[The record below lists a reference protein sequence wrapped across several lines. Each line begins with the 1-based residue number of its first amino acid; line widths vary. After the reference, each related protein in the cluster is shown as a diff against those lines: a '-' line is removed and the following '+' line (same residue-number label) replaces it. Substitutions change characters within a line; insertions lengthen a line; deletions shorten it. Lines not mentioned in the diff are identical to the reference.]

1 MVAAITIKTM
11 VAVVEE
17 MILVMMVLSMM
28 VLVWDLFFSMHL
40 LILIEMQVVC
50 ASLQVPHG
58 GSQPSQ
64 SRNGCGRGGGGR
76 HVVGDDGS
84 TDDGPHLRSP
94 LQYAPAK
101 LNRDA
106 SHMLPVRCIASIST
120 WWQPSCS
127 RQWWCSSGGGG
138 VGRHIFGNNGSTNDG
153 PHLGLLFGMCLLI
166 LIEMQIR
173 PHMPL
178 AASL

>member
-28 VLVWDLFFSMHL
+28 VLVWDLLFSMHL

-64 SRNGCGRGGGGR
+64 SRNGCGRGGDGR

-106 SHMLPVRCIASIST
+106 SHMLPVGALLQFPHGGSHRA
-120 WWQPSCS
+120 QD
-127 RQWWCSSGGGG
+127 SGGAA
-138 VGRHIFGNNGSTNDG
+138 VVVVVLEEIFLAIMV
-153 PHLGLLFGMCLLI
+153 PPMMVLI
-166 LIEMQIR
+166 WVS
-173 PHMPL
+173 
-178 AASL
+178 SLVCAC